1 MPRRLYMPRTKL
13 LPASIAA
20 KSCRTAHIEWTLNRA
35 FGTSPNARTRKV
47 LEKWRPIREAARRE
61 AARRAAARANQSPSL
76 RRSPRRQGRDLHGS
90 FRAAASSSAAADDDE
105 GLDVD
110 EPDTD
115 AKPE

>member
-1 MPRRLYMPRTKL
+1 MQTYRRRPENKHKQTPPIK
-13 LPASIAA
+13 
-20 KSCRTAHIEWTLNRA
+20 K
-35 FGTSPNARTRKV
+35 NANKHERKFADFRDENLTV
-47 LEKWRPIREAARRE
+47 ESREAARRE
-61 AARRAAARANQSPSL
+61 AARANQSPSL
-76 RRSPRRQGRDLHGS
+76 RRSPQRQGRDLHGS